1 MPLARLWI
9 SRAAAR
15 SIGSANCRHCFVAH
29 SAAKSAPLS
38 LAGGGT
44 LVGTVQVPG
53 DKSISHRAL
62 LFGAIAEGETRIEGL
77 LPAEDPLSTAA
88 CLRAMGVEV
97 SPIQAGQPVTV
108 QGAGLDGFQEP
119 GDVLDCGNSGT
130 TMRLMLGLLAGRV
143 GRHFVLTGDGS
154 LRGRPMRRVGAPL
167 AQMGAQI
174 GGRGDGNFAP
184 LAVQGQPLRGT
195 TIHTPVASAQVKS
208 AILLAA
214 LTAEGPTTVI
224 EPAQSRD
231 HSERMLRSFG
241 AELSVGGAGNTV
253 VTLTPGQTLK
263 GQAVVVPGDI
273 SSAAFW
279 LVAGAI
285 TPGAEITVQNV
296 GLNPS
301 RTGILEVLDQMG
313 AQISVLNRREVAGE
327 PVGDLRVCHGPLQAF
342 DIGGEL
348 IPRLVD
354 EIPVLAVAACCAEG
368 ISRIRDAEE
377 LRVKETD
384 RLAVMARQ
392 LGAMGGR
399 IEEFA
404 DGMTINGCTELH
416 GAEVDSETDHRVAMS
431 LAVAAGIARGDTL
444 LHRPEAAAV
453 SYPGFWDDLARLKQQ
468 AG

>member
-29 SAAKSAPLS
+29 SAANSAPLS
-38 LAGGGT
+38 LPGGGT

-253 VTLTPGQTLK
+253 VTLIPGQTLR

-301 RTGILEVLDQMG
+301 RTGILEVLEQMG

-444 LHRPEAAAV
+444 LHRPEAAGV

>member
-1 MPLARLWI
+1 MVETAAPSSPLQ
-9 SRAAAR
+9 
-15 SIGSANCRHCFVAH
+15 
-29 SAAKSAPLS
+29 LS
-38 LAGGGT
+38 GGGS
-44 LVGTVQVPG
+44 LRGTVQVPG

-97 SPIQAGQPVTV
+97 SAIRAGETV
-108 QGAGLDGFQEP
+108 LVRGVGLDGLQEP
-119 GDVLDCGNSGT
+119 ADVLDCGNSGT
-130 TMRLMLGLLAGRV
+130 TMRLMLGLLAGRA

-167 AQMGAQI
+167 AEMGAVI
-174 GGRGDGNFAP
+174 HGRKQGNFAP
-184 LAVQGQPLRGT
+184 LAVLGQALQGT

-208 AILLAA
+208 AILLAG
-214 LTAEGPTTVI
+214 LTAAGPTTVI

-231 HSERMLRSFG
+231 HSERMLRAFG
-241 AELSVGGAGNTV
+241 AELTVGGPGLTEV
-253 VTLTPGQTLK
+253 IVTPGNRLK

-279 LVAGAI
+279 LVAAAI
-285 TPGAEITVQNV
+285 TPGAALTVENV

-301 RTGILEVLDQMG
+301 RTGILEVLEQMG
-313 AQISVLNRREVAGE
+313 ARLEVVNRRDVAGE
-327 PVGDLRVCHGPLQAF
+327 PVGDLRVGHGPLRAF
-342 DIGGEL
+342 EIGGEL

-368 ISRIRDAEE
+368 VSRIRDAGE

-392 LGAMGGR
+392 LGAMGAR
-399 IEEFA
+399 IEEFE
-404 DGMTINGCTELH
+404 DGMAITGATELQ
-416 GAEVDSETDHRVAMS
+416 GATVDSETDHRVAMS
-431 LAVAAGIARGDTL
+431 LAVAAGIATGNTE

-453 SYPGFWDDLARLKQQ
+453 SYPNFWDDLQRLT
-468 AG
+468 A